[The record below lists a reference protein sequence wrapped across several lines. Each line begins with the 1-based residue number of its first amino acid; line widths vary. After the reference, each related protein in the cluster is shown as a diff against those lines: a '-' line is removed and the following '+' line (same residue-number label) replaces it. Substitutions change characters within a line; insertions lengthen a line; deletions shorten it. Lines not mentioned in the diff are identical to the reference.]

1 MVGGSKAYVGNA
13 MGKKETAVEIKLNCL
28 I

>member
-1 MVGGSKAYVGNA
+1 MVGGSKAYV
-13 MGKKETAVEIKLNCL
+13 GKKETAVEIKLNCL

>member
-1 MVGGSKAYVGNA
+1 MVGGTKAYVGNA